1 KETGRCPHPLDSG
14 TVDACSCRKFLFRYG
29 LWNPNPLSKSL
40 DSGTVVIRG
49 LVAIPSFLFPNS
61 VPLGTALPE
70 APLRERLTPNQI
82 AWRACG
88 TEITGVH
95 IPVSIGGR
103 YNTLRRPHLYPT
115 GQNGQTNR

>member
-1 KETGRCPHPLDSG
+1 MAAGKQ
-14 TVDACSCRKFLFRYG
+14 
-29 LWNPNPLSKSL
+29 
-40 DSGTVVIRG
+40 
-49 LVAIPSFLFPNS
+49 SFAELRS
-61 VPLGTALPE
+61 QTELPLGNALPE

-82 AWRACG
+82 AWRARG

-103 YNTLRRPHLYPT
+103 YNTLRRPHLYPP